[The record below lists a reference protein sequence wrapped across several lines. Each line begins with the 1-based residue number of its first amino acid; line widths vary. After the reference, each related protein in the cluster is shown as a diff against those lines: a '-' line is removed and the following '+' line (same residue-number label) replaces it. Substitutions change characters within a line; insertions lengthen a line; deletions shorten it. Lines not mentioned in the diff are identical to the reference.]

1 MLTNT
6 DLWPWVALALLG
18 GFHGLNPA
26 MGWLF
31 AVALG
36 LQERRLKAVGTALI
50 PISVGHA
57 VAIAGI
63 AVPYALIQIV
73 IPRQAMLIT
82 GGLALILYAL
92 YKVATRFRHPRW
104 VGMRVKTRELV
115 GWSALMASAHGAGL
129 MLMPALAHL
138 SAEPQPAAMAASGH
152 AHHMHNTGG
161 TGESLTFALAA
172 IGLHTLAMIAVM
184 GLLAL
189 VVYRWVGVE
198 ILRKAWINLDVVWTA
213 SLLIAGG
220 ITFGLGLAAV

>member
-1 MLTNT
+1 MFANS
-6 DLWPWVALALLG
+6 DLWPWVVLVLLG

-63 AVPYALIQIV
+63 AVPFALIQIV
-73 IPRQAMLIT
+73 IPRELMLIT
-82 GGLALILYAL
+82 VGMALMAYAL

-104 VGMRVKTRELV
+104 VGMRVRQRELI

-129 MLMPALAHL
+129 MLVPALAHL
-138 SAEPQPAAMAASGH
+138 TADPQPAAMAASGH
-152 AHHMHNTGG
+152 AHHMQHGG
-161 TGESLTFALAA
+161 DTGESLSFALAA
-172 IGLHTLAMIAVM
+172 VGLHTLAMIAVM
-184 GLLAL
+184 GMLAL

-198 ILRKAWINLDVVWTA
+198 ILRKAWINLDLIWTG
-213 SLLIAGG
+213 SLLLAGG
-220 ITFGLGLAAV
+220 ITLGLGLAAV